1 MLYYDIEDF
10 VMNKLKGKTVVVTG
24 ASSGIGR
31 STVLDFAKQQVK
43 AIILVSRNKERM
55 SQVSSEIA
63 GKCESMLISCDV
75 SNKSEV
81 TKMANDVL
89 SVYEYVD
96 ILVNNA
102 GVGILGKVT
111 DQSIEEIEQVTKTN
125 YLGMV
130 YCTKVFLDSMLR
142 KSSGHII
149 NVASLAA
156 SFGIPGLAAYCGSK
170 FAILG
175 FSESLKHE
183 LHGTGVR
190 ITVVSPIGVKTNF
203 FQHPSFGNKFKNKER
218 FYLDPHAVSKAIIR
232 ASTSN
237 RLEIVVPFYMRGG
250 VWLKNT
256 IPYLVNPV
264 VGASFRRLLDN

>member
-1 MLYYDIEDF
+1 
-10 VMNKLKGKTVVVTG
+10 MNKLKGKTVVVTG

-55 SQVSSEIA
+55 SQISSEISD
-63 GKCESMLISCDV
+63 KCESTSFSCDV
-75 SNKSEV
+75 SDKSKV
-81 TKMANDVL
+81 LQMANDVL
-89 SVYEYVD
+89 SLYGHVD

-102 GVGILGKVT
+102 GIGILGKVA
-111 DQSIEEIEQVTKTN
+111 DQSIEEIELVTKTN
-125 YLGMV
+125 YLGMI
-130 YCTKVFLDSMLR
+130 YCTKAFLNSMLS
-142 KSSGHII
+142 KKNGHII

-175 FSESLKHE
+175 FSESLQHE
-183 LHGTGVR
+183 LIGTGIRV
-190 ITVVSPIGVKTNF
+190 TVVSPIGVKTNF
-203 FQHPSFGNKFKNKER
+203 FHHPSFGNKFKNKER
-218 FYLDPHAVSKAIIR
+218 FYLDPHTVSKAIIR
-232 ASTSN
+232 ASTSS

-250 VWLKNT
+250 IWLKHT

-264 VGASFRRLLDN
+264 VGASFRKIMDS

>member
-1 MLYYDIEDF
+1 
-10 VMNKLKGKTVVVTG
+10 MNKLKGKTVLVTG

-31 STVLDFAKQQVK
+31 STVLDFAELQVK
-43 AIILVSRNKERM
+43 AVILVSRNKERI
-55 SQVSSEIA
+55 SKVSSEIA
-63 GKCESMLISCDV
+63 HKCETMIFSCDV
-75 SNKSEV
+75 SNKSAV
-81 TKMANDVL
+81 SKMAEDVL
-89 SVYEYVD
+89 AVYDHVD

-102 GVGILGKVT
+102 GIGMLGKVA
-111 DQSIEEIEQVTKTN
+111 DQSIEEIEQITKTN
-125 YLGMV
+125 YLGMI
-130 YCTKVFLDSMLR
+130 YCTKVFLNSMLR
-142 KSSGHII
+142 KKSGHII

-183 LHGTGVR
+183 LHGTGIRV
-190 ITVVSPIGVKTNF
+190 TVVSPIGVKTNF

-218 FYLDPHAVSKAIIR
+218 FYLDPHSVSKAIIR

-250 VWLKNT
+250 IWLKNT
-256 IPYLVNPV
+256 IPYIVNPV
-264 VGASFRRLLDN
+264 VGASFRRMLDN

>member
-1 MLYYDIEDF
+1 
-10 VMNKLKGKTVVVTG
+10 MNKLKGKIVVVTG
-24 ASSGIGR
+24 SSSGIGR
-31 STVLDFAKQQVK
+31 ATVLDFADQQVK
-43 AIILVSRNKERM
+43 AVILVSRNKERM
-55 SQVSSEIA
+55 SKVSSEIA
-63 GKCESMLISCDV
+63 DKCESMLISCDV

-81 TKMANDVL
+81 SKMAKDVL
-89 SVYEYVD
+89 SAYDHVD
-96 ILVNNA
+96 VLVNNA
-102 GVGILGKVT
+102 GIGILGKVA

-125 YLGMV
+125 YLGMI

-142 KSSGHII
+142 KKSGHII

-156 SFGIPGLAAYCGSK
+156 SFGIPGLAVYCGSK

-190 ITVVSPIGVKTNF
+190 VTVVSPIGVKTNF
-203 FQHPSFGNKFKNKER
+203 FQHPSFYNKFKNKER
-218 FYLDPHAVSKAIIR
+218 FYLDPHSVSNAIIR

-256 IPYLVNPV
+256 IPFIVNPI
-264 VGASFRRLLDN
+264 VGTSFRRMLDN

>member
-1 MLYYDIEDF
+1 
-10 VMNKLKGKTVVVTG
+10 MNRLKGKIVVVTG

-43 AIILVSRNKERM
+43 AIILVSRNKARM

-63 GKCESMLISCDV
+63 DRCESMLLSCDV

-81 TKMANDVL
+81 TKMANDAL
-89 SVYEYVD
+89 SVYDHVD

-125 YLGMV
+125 YLGMI

-170 FAILG
+170 FAMLG
-175 FSESLKHE
+175 FSESLQNE
-183 LHGTGVR
+183 LFGTGIRV
-190 ITVVSPIGVKTNF
+190 TVVSPIGVKTNF
-203 FQHPSFGNKFKNKER
+203 FHHPSFGNKFKNKER
-218 FYLDPHAVSKAIIR
+218 FYLDPHTVSKAIIR
-232 ASTSN
+232 ASTSS
-237 RLEIVVPFYMRGG
+237 RSEIVVPFYMRGG
-250 VWLKNT
+250 IWLKHT
-256 IPYLVNPV
+256 IPYLVNPII
-264 VGASFRRLLDN
+264 GASFRKIMDS

>member
-1 MLYYDIEDF
+1 MS
-10 VMNKLKGKTVVVTG
+10 KLRGKIVVVTG

-31 STVLDFAKQQVK
+31 STVLDFAEKQVK

-55 SQVSSEIA
+55 SQVSSEISD
-63 GKCESMLISCDV
+63 KCESMIFPCDV
-75 SNKSEV
+75 SNNSEV
-81 TKMANDVL
+81 SKMANEVL
-89 SVYEYVD
+89 SVYDHVD

-102 GVGILGKVT
+102 GIGILGKVA

-125 YLGMV
+125 YLGMI

-142 KSSGHII
+142 EKTGHII

-156 SFGIPGLAAYCGSK
+156 SFGIPSLAAYCGSK

-175 FSESLKHE
+175 FSESLQHE
-183 LHGTGVR
+183 LHGTGIRV
-190 ITVVSPIGVKTNF
+190 TVVSPIGVKTNF
-203 FQHPSFGNKFKNKER
+203 FQHSSFGNKFKNRER
-218 FYLDPHAVSKAIIR
+218 FFLDPHYVSKAIIR

-250 VWLKNT
+250 IWLKNT
-256 IPYLVNPV
+256 IPFIVNPI
-264 VGASFRRLLDN
+264 VGFSFRRMLDD